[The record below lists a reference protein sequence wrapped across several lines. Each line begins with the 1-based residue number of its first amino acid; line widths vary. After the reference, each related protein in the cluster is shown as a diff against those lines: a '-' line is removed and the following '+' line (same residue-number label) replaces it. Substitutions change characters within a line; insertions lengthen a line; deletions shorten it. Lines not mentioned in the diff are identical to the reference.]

1 MIRIATVGE
10 IGSGKSYVAKL
21 LGFPVFNA
29 DIEINKIYKNNYK
42 CFLVLRKKI
51 PKFIK
56 SYPIQ
61 KGEILKSIFAN
72 KNNLKKITKTV
83 HPIVRKN
90 MLNFIKKN
98 KKKKAI
104 VLDIPLYFENKIN
117 KKGDVIIFVEAKKS
131 EINNR
136 LKRRPNFNLKIFN
149 KLKKIQLPVHFK
161 KKKANFI
168 IKNNFKNVSLKK
180 NVKVIK
186 KKILKNERSNSRYR
200 NNWSRS

>member
-29 DIEINKIYKNNYK
+29 DTQIKKIYKNNYK
-42 CFLVLRKKI
+42 CFLLLKKKL

-61 KGEILKSIFAN
+61 KREILKAIFAD
-72 KNNLKKITKTV
+72 KNNLKKITKIV
-83 HPIVRKN
+83 HPIVRLN

-104 VLDIPLYFENKIN
+104 VLDIPLYFENNIN

-136 LKRRPNFNLKIFN
+136 LKRRPNFNYKIFN

-180 NVKVIK
+180 NVKIIR
-186 KKILKNERSNSRYR
+186 KKILKNERSNP
-200 NNWSRS
+200 

>member
-1 MIRIATVGE
+1 MIRIATVGK

-29 DIEINKIYKNNYK
+29 DNQIKKIYKNNYK
-42 CFLVLRKKI
+42 CFLILKKKL

-56 SYPIQ
+56 SYPLQ
-61 KGEILKSIFAN
+61 KSEILKAILAN
-72 KNNLKKITKTV
+72 KKNLKKITKTV
-83 HPIVRKN
+83 HPIVRSY
-90 MLNFIKKN
+90 MLNFIKRN

-104 VLDIPLYFENKIN
+104 VLDVPLYFENKIN
-117 KKGDVIIFVEAKKS
+117 KKGDIIIFVEAKKS

-136 LKRRPNFNLKIFN
+136 LKKRPNFNFKIFS

-161 KKKANFI
+161 KKKASFI

-180 NVKVIK
+180 NVKIIR
-186 KKILKNERSNSRYR
+186 KKILKNERSNS
-200 NNWSRS
+200 

>member
-29 DIEINKIYKNNYK
+29 DLEINKIYKNNYK
-42 CFLVLRKKI
+42 CFLLLKKKI

-61 KGEILKSIFAN
+61 KREILKAIFDN

-83 HPIVRKN
+83 HPIVRLN

-98 KKKKAI
+98 KKKKSNRTRY
-104 VLDIPLYFENKIN
+104 P
-117 KKGDVIIFVEAKKS
+117 FV
-131 EINNR
+131 
-136 LKRRPNFNLKIFN
+136 F
-149 KLKKIQLPVHFK
+149 
-161 KKKANFI
+161 
-168 IKNNFKNVSLKK
+168 
-180 NVKVIK
+180 
-186 KKILKNERSNSRYR
+186 
-200 NNWSRS
+200 

>member
-29 DIEINKIYKNNYK
+29 DVEINKIYKNNYK
-42 CFLVLRKKI
+42 CFLLLKKKL
-51 PKFIK
+51 PKFVK

-61 KGEILKSIFAN
+61 KSEILKAIFAN

-83 HPIVRKN
+83 HPIVRLN

-117 KKGDVIIFVEAKKS
+117 KKGDVIIFVEAKKI

-136 LKRRPNFNLKIFN
+136 LKRRTNFNLKIFN
-149 KLKKIQLPVHFK
+149 KLKKIQLPVHLK

-180 NVKVIK
+180 NVKIIK
-186 KKILKNERSNSRYR
+186 KKILKNERSS
-200 NNWSRS
+200 S

>member
-21 LGFPVFNA
+21 FGFPVFNA
-29 DIEINKIYKNNYK
+29 DIQINKIYKNNYK
-42 CFLVLRKKI
+42 CFLLLKKKL

-56 SYPIQ
+56 SYPI
-61 KGEILKSIFAN
+61 KKSEIFKAIFAN
-72 KNNLKKITKTV
+72 KNNLKKITKIV
-83 HPIVRKN
+83 HPIVKLN
-90 MLNFIKKN
+90 MLSFIKRN
-98 KKKKAI
+98 KRKKAI
-104 VLDIPLYFENKIN
+104 VLDIPLYLENKIN

-136 LKRRPNFNLKIFN
+136 LKRRPNFNYKIFN

-180 NVKVIK
+180 NVKIIR
-186 KKILKNERSNSRYR
+186 KKILKNERSNS
-200 NNWSRS
+200 

>member
-21 LGFPVFNA
+21 LGFPIFNA
-29 DIEINKIYKNNYK
+29 DIEVNKIYKKNYK
-42 CFLVLRKKI
+42 CFLILKKKL

-56 SYPIQ
+56 SYPI
-61 KGEILKSIFAN
+61 KKSELSKAIFAN

-83 HPIVRKN
+83 HPIVRLN

-136 LKRRPNFNLKIFN
+136 LKRRINFNYKIFN
-149 KLKKIQLPVHFK
+149 KLKKIQLPIHFK

-180 NVKVIK
+180 NVKIIR
-186 KKILKNERSNSRYR
+186 KKILKNERSNS
-200 NNWSRS
+200 

>member
-29 DIEINKIYKNNYK
+29 DIEINKIYKKNYK
-42 CFLVLRKKI
+42 CFLLLKKKI

-56 SYPIQ
+56 SYPI
-61 KGEILKSIFAN
+61 KKSEILKAILAN
-72 KNNLKKITKTV
+72 KNNLKKITNTV
-83 HPIVRKN
+83 HPIIRLN

-117 KKGDVIIFVEAKKS
+117 KKGDVIIFVEAKKN
-131 EINNR
+131 EINYR
-136 LKRRPNFNLKIFN
+136 LKRRPNFNFKIFN
-149 KLKKIQLPVHFK
+149 KFKKIQLPVHFK

-180 NVKVIK
+180 NVKIIR
-186 KKILKNERSNSRYR
+186 KKILKNEGSNS
-200 NNWSRS
+200 

>member
-29 DIEINKIYKNNYK
+29 DVEINKIYKNNYK
-42 CFLVLRKKI
+42 CFLLLKKKL

-56 SYPIQ
+56 SYPI
-61 KGEILKSIFAN
+61 KKSEILKAIFAN

-83 HPIVRKN
+83 HPIVRLN

-98 KKKKAI
+98 KKKKAV
-104 VLDIPLYFENKIN
+104 VLDIPLYLENKIN
-117 KKGDVIIFVEAKKS
+117 KKGDIIIFVEAKKF

-136 LKRRPNFNLKIFN
+136 LKRRTNFNLKIFN
-149 KLKKIQLPVHFK
+149 KLKKIQLPVHLK

-180 NVKVIK
+180 NVKIIRE
-186 KKILKNERSNSRYR
+186 KILKNERSNP
-200 NNWSRS
+200 

>member
-21 LGFPVFNA
+21 LGFPIFNA

-61 KGEILKSIFAN
+61 KSEILKSIFAN

-98 KKKKAI
+98 KKKQAI

-149 KLKKIQLPVHFK
+149 KLKKIQLPVHLK
-161 KKKANFI
+161 RKKANFI

-180 NVKVIK
+180 NVKIIRE
-186 KKILKNERSNSRYR
+186 KILKNERSNP
-200 NNWSRS
+200 

>member
-29 DIEINKIYKNNYK
+29 DVEINKIYKNNYK
-42 CFLVLRKKI
+42 CFLLLKKKI

-61 KGEILKSIFAN
+61 KREILKAIFDN

-83 HPIVRKN
+83 HPIVRLN

-117 KKGDVIIFVEAKKS
+117 KKGDVIIFVQAKKS
-131 EINNR
+131 QINNR
-136 LKRRPNFNLKIFN
+136 LKRRPNFNFKIFN
-149 KLKKIQLPVHFK
+149 KLKKIQLPVHYK
-161 KKKANFI
+161 KKKSKFYY
-168 IKNNFKNVSLKK
+168 KK
-180 NVKVIK
+180 
-186 KKILKNERSNSRYR
+186 
-200 NNWSRS
+200 

>member
-21 LGFPVFNA
+21 FGFPVFNA
-29 DIEINKIYKNNYK
+29 DNQIKKIYKKNYK
-42 CFLVLRKKI
+42 CFLLLKKKL

-56 SYPIQ
+56 SYPV
-61 KGEILKSIFAN
+61 KKSEILKAIFAN

-83 HPIVRKN
+83 HPIVRLN

-98 KKKKAI
+98 KKRKAI

-136 LKRRPNFNLKIFN
+136 LKKRPNFNFKIFN
-149 KLKKIQLPVHFK
+149 KLKKIQLPVRFK

-168 IKNNFKNVSLKK
+168 IKNNFKNVSLKR
-180 NVKVIK
+180 NVMIIR
-186 KKILKNERSNSRYR
+186 KKILKNERSNP
-200 NNWSRS
+200 